1 MLSLLVLVF
10 YLVMMIF
17 YILASFFIAYHLIKF
32 SIASEIKVIMIFLFV
47 SVSAGLIFSN
57 VVLFFSIDWN
67 SLTSQLTL

>member
-67 SLTSQLTL
+67 SLLSQLTL

>member
-10 YLVMMIF
+10 YLLMMLF

-32 SIASEIKVIMIFLFV
+32 SIASEIKIIMLLLFV

-57 VVLFFSIDWN
+57 VVIFFSIDWN
-67 SLTSQLTL
+67 NLLSQLTL